1 MRARVGHGLERQVD
15 VRMARVEVLRD
26 GLFSTATCSGAS
38 PPPRQQYQRIS
49 TWPGCA
55 VLPPEVTGV
64 ATAAPDG
71 LAAADAPAEDPAEAP
86 AEDPVD
92 ADGVVP
98 LHAETTSARAATDV
112 ATRDVRKPIRA
123 PPCDRRDR

>member
-1 MRARVGHGLERQVD
+1 M
-15 VRMARVEVLRD
+15 
-26 GLFSTATCSGAS
+26 
-38 PPPRQQYQRIS
+38 
-49 TWPGCA
+49 
-55 VLPPEVTGV
+55 LPPEVTGV